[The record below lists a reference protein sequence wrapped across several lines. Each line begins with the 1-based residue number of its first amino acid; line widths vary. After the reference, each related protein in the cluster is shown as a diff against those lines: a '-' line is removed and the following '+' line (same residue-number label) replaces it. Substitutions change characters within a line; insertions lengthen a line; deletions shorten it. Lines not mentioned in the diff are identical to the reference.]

1 MLIKKKTNIQTLS
14 INWIKAHEGF
24 EGNELADEYAKQGAI
39 EAANITSLTK
49 NELKKQVEEE

>member
-1 MLIKKKTNIQTLS
+1 MLIKKNNIQTQS

-24 EGNELADEYAKQGAI
+24 EGNQLADEYAKQGAI